1 MKHLQEV
8 PSLKRPPK
16 TIGKK
21 LTSPQILACEV
32 QAQKLI
38 AKLSDGRELS
48 IPLAWFAK
56 WGVKNATTD
65 KLKNYE
71 IWRGRNIYFPDL
83 DEVLGIEKFL
93 NGFAAPCE

>member
-8 PSLKRPPK
+8 SPSKRPPK
-16 TIGKK
+16 AIAKK
-21 LTSPQILACEV
+21 LTPPQILACEV

-38 AKLSDGRELS
+38 AKLNDGRELS
-48 IPLAWFAK
+48 IPLDWFAK
-56 WGVKNATTD
+56 WGVENATAD

-71 IWRGRNIYFPDL
+71 IWRGKNIYFPDL